1 MNNSFLLNISVF
13 INDCGESQPNEGSI
27 PEVTSSCSR
36 VEIPK
41 LESIMVNFLDVVL
54 ELDSDIS
61 RFEEFYASGLFLNT
75 NYSAN
80 TEYNFFNTISKQLFL
95 SGELFP
101 ELVAHELSHAL
112 LESFETFSYSYETGA
127 LMEGFCDILGVIV
140 QSIIRI
146 DQPDTWWRK
155 GCSYE
160 TIYNFSNITHY
171 DNLEG
176 GADMVLQDIH
186 STTAI
191 VSKVFF
197 LLSEGGVHPNKNQHY
212 QTQVLV

>member
-1 MNNSFLLNISVF
+1 MNNSFPLNIPVF
-13 INDCGESQPNEGSI
+13 INVCSGSQPNKGSI

-41 LESIMVNFLDVVL
+41 LESIVVHFLDVVL
-54 ELDSDIS
+54 QLDSDIS

-127 LMEGFCDILGVIV
+127 LMEGFCDILGVV
-140 QSIIRI
+140 VKSRIRI

-176 GADMVLQDIH
+176 AADMVLQDIH
-186 STTAI
+186 STSAI
-191 VSKVFF
+191 VSTVFF
-197 LLSEGGVHPNKNQHY
+197 CFLKEGFIQMKNQ
-212 QTQVLV
+212 QCQM